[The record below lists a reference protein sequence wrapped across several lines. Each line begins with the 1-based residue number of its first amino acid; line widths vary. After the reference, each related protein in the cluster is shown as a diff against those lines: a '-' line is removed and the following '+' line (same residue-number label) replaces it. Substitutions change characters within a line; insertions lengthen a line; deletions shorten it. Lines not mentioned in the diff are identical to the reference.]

1 VRAVVVD
8 ANGLPVIADV
18 PKPDGPGELVRVLAC
33 GLCGSDVE
41 KLTPAYAGA
50 VLGHEVVAE
59 TYEGRRV
66 ALVHHTACGE
76 CPQCLAGHESLC
88 PSFAT
93 PTIAPGGFADEVMAT
108 GWVELPPEL
117 ELPYATMVEPLAC
130 VLRGVRTIPRG
141 RVLIVGNGFIG
152 RLFGEVLRRRGDT
165 VFAVDSDERRSGA
178 APDDLVD
185 TVVITGRG
193 GVETALE
200 WVRSG
205 GTIVVFADAGE
216 IPAAPVY
223 RRELTLVG
231 VRSASPATMRE
242 AVELLPQL
250 ELPRPVT
257 LRLSSFADGL
267 ELFRRRDALKV
278 VFTP

>member
-1 VRAVVVD
+1 MRAVVVD
-8 ANGLPVIADV
+8 AEGQPVIADV
-18 PKPDGPGELVRVLAC
+18 PEPEGPGELVRVLAC

-41 KLTPAYAGA
+41 KLTPAYAGS

-66 ALVHHTACGE
+66 ALIHHTACGV
-76 CPQCLAGHESLC
+76 CTSCRAGHESLC
-88 PSFAT
+88 PSFAA
-93 PTIAPGGFADEVMAT
+93 PTIIPGGFADEVMAN
-108 GWVELPPEL
+108 GWVELPREL
-117 ELPYATMVEPLAC
+117 DLAQATMVEPLGC
-130 VLRGVRTIPRG
+130 VLRGVRAIPHG

-152 RLFGEVLRRRGDT
+152 HVFGAVLRHRGDT
-165 VFAVDSDERRSGA
+165 VFAVDIDERRDGTP
-178 APDDLVD
+178 PDDLVD

-193 GVETALE
+193 GLDTALE

-216 IPAAPVY
+216 IPAAPIY
-223 RRELTLVG
+223 RRELTLIG

-242 AVELLPQL
+242 AVELLPSL

-267 ELFRRRDALKV
+267 ELYRRRDALKV